1 MPVRVLARL
10 ATTGIYLLHGIP
22 RDLQRAARL
31 RAVSEGT
38 TLCSALLQALRDGK
52 IGWQALFA
60 CRSGFHDGPWVS
72 SSGCPARRMGSPARK
87 VRRPGGVCG
96 LERKPPHGHRGIVY
110 SVHAGVPSS
119 SLVNAGRGQHAF
131 RAPLRAALD
140 PHRLSQWERLPW
152 TSSQSPH
159 RRTPAGAGAS

>member
-38 TLCSALLQALRDGK
+38 TLRSTLLQALREYAAGTWTPRPD
-52 IGWQALFA
+52 
-60 CRSGFHDGPWVS
+60 RE
-72 SSGCPARRMGSPARK
+72 SPN
-87 VRRPGGVCG
+87 RPLKRTPTWGVG
-96 LERKPPHGHRGIVY
+96 RLERKPPHGYRDIVY
-110 SVHAGVPSS
+110 SIQAGVPSS
-119 SLVNAGRGQHAF
+119 LLVNAGRGQHAF
-131 RAPLRAALD
+131 RAPLRAAHD

-152 TSSQSPH
+152 TSSLSPH